1 MYDRIL
7 IRYGDLTLKGNN
19 KKIFLNRIYQAVRNK
34 FAGTSV
40 SIEKTFDRMYIV
52 LNNESIEDCIERLK
66 TVCGLYSFSP
76 AIKVESKLETIIAS
90 SIELLTNKIKQQV
103 TFKVESKRANKNF
116 PMTSPEISKAVSKE
130 ILKSLGEILKVDVH
144 YPEKTLRID
153 VKNEY
158 TYLYLDELFGLGGF
172 PSGILGKGLLLI
184 SGGIDSPVA
193 GFLAM
198 KQGIEVE
205 CLHFESTPLTPIES
219 AQKVIDLTSSI
230 AKFSLNNRIK
240 LHMINF
246 QKIHQ
251 LIIKE
256 VPEAYM
262 ITIMRRLMYKIA
274 ALICEKDKISCIVN
288 GESVGQVASQ
298 TLESMQVVNEVTN
311 LPVIRPVVT
320 YDKLDIIKIAKNIK
334 TFDISIRPFEDCCT
348 VYVPKSPVTKPT
360 LKRCLE
366 IERKTDFEPLIEE
379 AVQNYKCRYIE
390 KNNKLDL
397 TSEGF
402 IVSDIF

>member
-19 KKIFLNRIYQAVRNK
+19 KKIFLNRIYQTVRNK
-34 FAGTSV
+34 FAKTSV
-40 SIEKTFDRMYIV
+40 TIEKTFDRMYII
-52 LNNESIEDCIERLK
+52 LNDESIEDCLKRLG

-76 AIKVESKLETIIAS
+76 AIKVESNLETIISS
-90 SIELLTNKIKQQV
+90 SIELLKDKIKEIV
-103 TFKVESKRANKNF
+103 TFKVETKRANKNF

-130 ILKSLGEILKVDVH
+130 ILKVLGGVLKVDVH
-144 YPEKTLRID
+144 NPEKTLRID

-158 TYLYLDELFGLGGF
+158 TYLYLDEVFGLGGF
-172 PSGILGKGLLLI
+172 PPGILGKGLLLI

-198 KQGIEVE
+198 KQGIEIE

-219 AQKVIDLTSSI
+219 AQKVIDLTAAIS
-230 AKFSLNNRIK
+230 KYSLNNRIK

-246 QKIHQ
+246 EKIHQ
-251 LIIKE
+251 LILKE
-256 VPEAYM
+256 VPESYM
-262 ITIMRRLMYKIA
+262 ITIMRRIMYKIA

-298 TLESMQVVNEVTN
+298 TLESIQVVNEVTN

-320 YDKLDIIKIAKNIK
+320 YDKLEIIKIAKNIE

-348 VYVPKSPVTKPT
+348 VYVPKSPVTRPT

-366 IERKTDFEPLIEE
+366 IERKTDFSALIEE
-379 AVQNYKCRYIE
+379 AVQNYKARYIE
-390 KNNKLDL
+390 KDQGFDL
-397 TSEGF
+397 ISEGF

>member
-1 MYDRIL
+1 
-7 IRYGDLTLKGNN
+7 
-19 KKIFLNRIYQAVRNK
+19 
-34 FAGTSV
+34 
-40 SIEKTFDRMYIV
+40 
-52 LNNESIEDCIERLK
+52 
-66 TVCGLYSFSP
+66 
-76 AIKVESKLETIIAS
+76 
-90 SIELLTNKIKQQV
+90 
-103 TFKVESKRANKNF
+103 
-116 PMTSPEISKAVSKE
+116 
-130 ILKSLGEILKVDVH
+130 
-144 YPEKTLRID
+144 
-153 VKNEY
+153 
-158 TYLYLDELFGLGGF
+158 
-172 PSGILGKGLLLI
+172 
-184 SGGIDSPVA
+184 
-193 GFLAM
+193 
-198 KQGIEVE
+198 
-205 CLHFESTPLTPIES
+205 
-219 AQKVIDLTSSI
+219 
-230 AKFSLNNRIK
+230 
-240 LHMINF
+240 MINF